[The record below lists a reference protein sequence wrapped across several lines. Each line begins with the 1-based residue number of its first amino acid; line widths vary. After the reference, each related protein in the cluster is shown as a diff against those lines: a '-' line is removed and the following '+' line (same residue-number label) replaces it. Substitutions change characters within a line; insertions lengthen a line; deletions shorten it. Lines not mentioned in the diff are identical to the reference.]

1 MTVLSVRMRNAGQ
14 IQVVAPKRLRQPERG
29 FFVHA
34 RGVRPKRGRAA
45 SAGMRRID
53 LTCLI
58 VSPIFAGVLMTY
70 AGSRTAVL
78 AVLAWNLAACA
89 PECLLAA
96 HVVRCSRG
104 LQCAH
109 VPAALCLQGKQP
121 QGVSCGGLL

>member
-1 MTVLSVRMRNAGQ
+1 
-14 IQVVAPKRLRQPERG
+14 
-29 FFVHA
+29 VHA

-109 VPAALCLQGKQP
+109 VPAALCLQGKQA